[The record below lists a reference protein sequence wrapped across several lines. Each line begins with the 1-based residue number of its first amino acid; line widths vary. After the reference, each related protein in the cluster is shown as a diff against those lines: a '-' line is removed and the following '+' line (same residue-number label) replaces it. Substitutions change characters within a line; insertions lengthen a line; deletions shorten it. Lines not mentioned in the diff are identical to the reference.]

1 VLSPV
6 LVVAIVAA
14 GMIHAPWWTVPI
26 PVGIAAALWQMVAER
41 KRARHGRPA
50 D

>member
-26 PVGIAAALWQMVAER
+26 PVGVAAALWQTVAER
-41 KRARHGRPA
+41 KRARHGRTA